1 MTSYLYM
8 EAFVM
13 GVSMRKIVIGIAL
26 LFVIGAWAGV
36 VIAKLT
42 TDSLAVFTLAVTA
55 AALATEALIWVAA
68 ILGGW
73 SIFANRRAIWDRL
86 RGRKPDAVKME
97 GV

>member
-1 MTSYLYM
+1 
-8 EAFVM
+8 M
-13 GVSMRKIVIGIAL
+13 GPVLRKFTIGIAL
-26 LFVIGAWAGV
+26 VCFIGAWAGV

-42 TDSLAVFTLAVTA
+42 TDSLAIFTLAVTA

-73 SIFANRRAIWDRL
+73 SIFANRRAIWDRM
-86 RGRKPDAVKME
+86 RGRKSDPAKVE